1 MCNAVAAQREDVQ
14 REGENQRGVSDAGP
28 DIPNHAAGSGER
40 RHQQRRGNDAR
51 DSNSAK
57 MRWQQVTVHSDQYAI
72 MGAMILDP
80 AIGILIVASIALLF
94 ASAAVHKLRDLKRF
108 DEIFTA
114 YGLAPMN
121 AGSRISWIVPMLEMT
136 VAAGLIVKV
145 SRLYAAALG
154 IIMLSGYAVA
164 IAVNLRRG
172 HRDLACGCGGPDE
185 RRTIAAWMVWRN
197 VLVALAVAAIFAP
210 WSARQLSITDALT
223 IAFGL
228 LTIALVYLCIDQLF
242 GNAQRTAQMWGSR

>member
-1 MCNAVAAQREDVQ
+1 
-14 REGENQRGVSDAGP
+14 
-28 DIPNHAAGSGER
+28 
-40 RHQQRRGNDAR
+40 
-51 DSNSAK
+51 
-57 MRWQQVTVHSDQYAI
+57 MRWQQVTVHGDQYAI

-80 AIGILIVASIALLF
+80 AIGILIIASIALLF
-94 ASAAVHKLRDLKRF
+94 ASAAAHKLRDLKRF

-114 YGLAPMN
+114 YGLAPTN
-121 AGSRISWIVPMLEMT
+121 AGLRVSWLVPLLEMT
-136 VAAGLIVKV
+136 IAAGLVVKV
-145 SRLYAAALG
+145 SRVYAAALG

-210 WSARQLSITDALT
+210 WSARHLGITDGLT